1 MLARTQTKISELAAM
16 LASQKSIC
24 VGQGLNCALS
34 DRGNPNIWFSCA
46 TLENHLEI
54 DTQNFRSL
62 FLPLEG
68 KCQEDLDQSQ
78 KILDIIQKFGVK
90 YLEISSYF

>member
-24 VGQGLNCALS
+24 VGQGCALS
-34 DRGNPNIWFSCA
+34 DRRNPNIWFSCA
-46 TLENHLEI
+46 TSENDLEI

-62 FLPLEG
+62 FLPLER

-78 KILDIIQKFGVK
+78 ILLDII
-90 YLEISSYF
+90 